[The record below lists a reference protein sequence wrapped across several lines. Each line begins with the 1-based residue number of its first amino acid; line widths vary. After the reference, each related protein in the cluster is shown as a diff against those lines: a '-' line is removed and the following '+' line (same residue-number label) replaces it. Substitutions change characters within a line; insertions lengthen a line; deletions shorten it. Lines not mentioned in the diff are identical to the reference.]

1 MDKIQIELTRREV
14 ELICDSLKAK
24 VLKDCDAIDM
34 LTCKKAVDA
43 IVEETIE
50 LQTILS
56 NLKNF

>member
-1 MDKIQIELTRREV
+1 MDKITKEFTQREID
-14 ELICDSLKAK
+14 LIVDSLRAK
-24 VLKDCDAIDM
+24 IEKDCEAIDM

-56 NLKNF
+56 NLKQS